1 MPAPDINVTA
11 APVVIVGGGFGGLYT
26 ALALAGRKGHPPI
39 LLIEPQSQFLF
50 LPLLFELLSQE
61 VRRWEIAPR
70 YDTLLAGKG
79 VAWLQDRVSSIDC
92 QTRTVLTE
100 AGQTLSYS
108 RLVLATGAR
117 TNSFGIP
124 GVEAHTLGFRS
135 LQDVERLQ
143 RLISELKLRRRPLQ
157 RLAVV
162 GAGATG
168 VELACKLADC
178 LEGAAVVELVEQ
190 GSTLLP
196 NAKAFN
202 REQAQRALQRKDV
215 RLRCRSQVMAVS
227 AHQLEIQGPQ
237 GQEQLAVDG
246 VIWTAGLRFAA
257 PPILPSPATDSR
269 GRLRCGADLQLIN
282 QPGVFALGDIAQI
295 ATSEQLPITAQVAFQ
310 QAECL
315 ASNLMHSLAGE
326 TTEPFAFKDLGEMI
340 SLGMGEAAL
349 TGGGFTLAGPAAF
362 QLRRL
367 AYLARLPGKTQQL
380 KAAAGWLGSTALAW
394 QS

>member
-1 MPAPDINVTA
+1 MLFRSQLVRVQTPVPAPDINVTA

-92 QTRTVLTE
+92 QTRTVHTE

-157 RLAVV
+157 QI
-162 GAGATG
+162 G
-168 VELACKLADC
+168 
-178 LEGAAVVELVEQ
+178 
-190 GSTLLP
+190 
-196 NAKAFN
+196 
-202 REQAQRALQRKDV
+202 RAHV
-215 RLRCRSQVMAVS
+215 
-227 AHQLEIQGPQ
+227 
-237 GQEQLAVDG
+237 
-246 VIWTAGLRFAA
+246 
-257 PPILPSPATDSR
+257 
-269 GRLRCGADLQLIN
+269 
-282 QPGVFALGDIAQI
+282 
-295 ATSEQLPITAQVAFQ
+295 
-310 QAECL
+310 
-315 ASNLMHSLAGE
+315 
-326 TTEPFAFKDLGEMI
+326 
-340 SLGMGEAAL
+340 
-349 TGGGFTLAGPAAF
+349 
-362 QLRRL
+362 
-367 AYLARLPGKTQQL
+367 
-380 KAAAGWLGSTALAW
+380 
-394 QS
+394 

>member
-1 MPAPDINVTA
+1 M
-11 APVVIVGGGFGGLYT
+11 
-26 ALALAGRKGHPPI
+26 
-39 LLIEPQSQFLF
+39 LF
-50 LPLLFELLSQE
+50 RS
-61 VRRWEIAPR
+61 
-70 YDTLLAGKG
+70 
-79 VAWLQDRVSSIDC
+79 
-92 QTRTVLTE
+92 QTRTVHTE
-100 AGQTLSYS
+100 AGQTMSYS

-227 AHQLEIQGPQ
+227 AHQLELQGPQ

-295 ATSEQLPITAQVAFQ
+295 ATDRKSTRLN
-310 QAECL
+310 
-315 ASNLMHSLAGE
+315 SSHSSVSRMPSSA
-326 TTEPFAFKDLGEMI
+326 
-340 SLGMGEAAL
+340 
-349 TGGGFTLAGPAAF
+349 
-362 QLRRL
+362 
-367 AYLARLPGKTQQL
+367 
-380 KAAAGWLGSTALAW
+380 
-394 QS
+394 